1 MRVSYVLYERFA
13 SVYSGID
20 LFLHFIGYITLP
32 IYLRWPPQLHNHNQL
47 SLSLVYSYLAHAEIE
62 ELKKQSS
69 DVLAEAYLQSVLAR
83 AYALFLTSE
92 QPDVDTVFQVKH
104 SDIILLFFFFP
115 HVVSADER

>member
-1 MRVSYVLYERFA
+1 LISSSTSSAISPCLYTCGGHLSFTTTT
-13 SVYSGID
+13 SS
-20 LFLHFIGYITLP
+20 
-32 IYLRWPPQLHNHNQL
+32 L

-104 SDIILLFFFFP
+104 SDIILLFFFP